1 MSFLAHRR
9 NLLGVNEVSRSG
21 NRLVLVRT
29 KTGLTAKSLCRDDRV
44 LCRGVSPAAI
54 SGLRSKDPALA
65 SLPQQCLA
73 RNIEY

>member
-29 KTGLTAKSLCRDDRV
+29 KTGLTAKSLCRATMPG
-44 LCRGVSPAAI
+44 GVFSSSDFRI
-54 SGLRSKDPALA
+54 RSKDPALA
-65 SLPQQCLA
+65 SLPQQCC